1 MYLVVNLM
9 ESSVTFSLLYL
20 LFLNFPVVGTFSS
33 YEKTYILTLLISQGS
48 VIPVPATVASLGT
61 RAGRTWGFRAGVEA
75 ELDGSG
81 GGEGGLA
88 EPQSPSVTGNVADFV
103 LSSFHPAGL
112 RRSR

>member
-1 MYLVVNLM
+1 M

-61 RAGRTWGFRAGVEA
+61 RAGCGASVLELRQSWMGVEGVRA
-75 ELDGSG
+75 ALR
-81 GGEGGLA
+81 
-88 EPQSPSVTGNVADFV
+88 SPRV
-103 LSSFHPAGL
+103 LQ
-112 RRSR
+112 